1 MPMINNKYLL
11 DTNICIA
18 LLRGNRDIAKKIID
32 LGEGACHLSVIT
44 LYELMFGAYYSKR
57 EKQEIPKVKQFV
69 ERFPIVPLVDAV
81 EEYAII
87 KTRLRSSGILIDEFD
102 LMIAASA
109 LAGSYTLVT
118 DNIKHFQ
125 RITDLKLENWIK
137 RE

>member
-11 DTNICIA
+11 DANICIA

-57 EKQEIPKVKQFV
+57 EKQEVPKVKQFV

>member
-57 EKQEIPKVKQFV
+57 EKQEVPKVKQFV